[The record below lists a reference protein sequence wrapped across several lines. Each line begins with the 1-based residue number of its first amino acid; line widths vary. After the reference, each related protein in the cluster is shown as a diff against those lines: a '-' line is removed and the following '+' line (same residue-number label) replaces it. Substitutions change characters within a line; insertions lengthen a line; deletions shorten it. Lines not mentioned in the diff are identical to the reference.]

1 MDILNTITLVV
12 LLKILQYVSNTN
24 EDTIQTIVESKNIIF
39 S

>member
-12 LLKILQYVSNTN
+12 LLKILQHVSHTN